1 MNFGFQQEPERT
13 DELGRDMLLAEQLAA
28 LDPATEDP
36 NYWFRF
42 HAGVMSNAARSL
54 AQRRLIA
61 ELTIADVV
69 ASWGRT
75 IVPTAALA
83 AALAGIIL
91 LRSGVAG
98 PVPDAPVT
106 PVGAEVEAADE
117 LLLPPSAAAGMVVM
131 RVEGL

>member
-1 MNFGFQQEPERT
+1 MNLGFQQEPERT

-42 HAGVMSNAARSL
+42 HAGVMSKAARSL
-54 AQRRLIA
+54 AQRRVIA
-61 ELTIADVV
+61 ELTVADVV

-98 PVPDAPVT
+98 PVPEAPVT